1 MMLPMMNITANVE
14 YDFNQ
19 EETAEKQEE
28 IIEKVAE
35 ITDEII
41 SDDMSD
47 VEKEIA
53 INTYLCENAEYD
65 NDALE
70 NAEENNFAKVDESFY
85 DSFTA
90 YGILVDGVGV
100 CASYAASFKL
110 LADAAGLE
118 SVVVTG
124 YLEGSV
130 PHAWNKVKLDDQWYI
145 LDSTNNDNDMIE
157 NALLN
162 LSDEAASDTLVEDG
176 RFAMDETLTLYNA
189 TEDSLEYY
197 RSTGR
202 FYDVDEVSGE
212 LVTLLKEDGKAVLRT
227 DYSINDET
235 FYDIAH
241 TAADESSKDISGF
254 YWMGVIR
261 LEEQ

>member
-1 MMLPMMNITANVE
+1 M
-14 YDFNQ
+14 
-19 EETAEKQEE
+19 
-28 IIEKVAE
+28 
-35 ITDEII
+35 
-41 SDDMSD
+41 
-47 VEKEIA
+47 
-53 INTYLCENAEYD
+53 
-65 NDALE
+65 
-70 NAEENNFAKVDESFY
+70 
-85 DSFTA
+85 
-90 YGILVDGVGV
+90 
-100 CASYAASFKL
+100 
-110 LADAAGLE
+110 
-118 SVVVTG
+118 
-124 YLEGSV
+124 
-130 PHAWNKVKLDDQWYI
+130 KLDDQWYI